1 MFYPSKEKI
10 KNFLKKAAILTV
22 LFLAAFFIGFYLV
35 NLNVKPSPKVTTVE
49 EQLQNENINAEIKKR
64 LGSTDISME
73 SYAEWA
79 VRFDLFEE
87 NRSLDEDK
95 DSDGL
100 PNYLEY
106 VHGTN
111 PLKADSDGDGF
122 SDKKEIENGY
132 DPDASGD
139 IKPLVLIHI
148 AKIGVDAPMVWTQSE
163 DEKTMLTDLEKGI
176 GHFYKTA
183 APGQK
188 GNMVLS
194 GHSSNLI
201 WKKGNYNYIFEKL
214 NDLNVGD
221 DVTVRTIQQ
230 NGRTITYH
238 YAVTEKFITTAS
250 DERIFAS
257 TETSTITLSTC
268 WPIGTNLKRIIVKGE
283 IMK

>member
-148 AKIGVDAPMVWTQSE
+148 AKIGADAPMVWTQSE

-238 YAVTEKFITTAS
+238 YVITEKFITTAS

-257 TETSTITLSTC
+257 TENPTITLSTC

>member
-1 MFYPSKEKI
+1 MLYSTKERI

-35 NLNVKPSPKVTTVE
+35 NLNVKPSPKVTSVE

-73 SYAEWA
+73 SYVEWA

-87 NRSLDEDK
+87 NRGLDEDK

-148 AKIGVDAPMVWTQSE
+148 TKIGVDAPMVWTQSD
-163 DEKTMLTDLEKGI
+163 DEKTMLTDLERGI

-183 APGQK
+183 APGQR

-238 YAVTEKFITTAS
+238 YVVTEKFITNAA

-257 TETSTITLSTC
+257 TENPSITLSTC

-283 IMK
+283 LAK